1 MAEYLTFITWDVDPD
16 MFVIP
21 FLNHP
26 VRWYGLCWAVA
37 LLISQQIMYF
47 IYQREGRSAKEVD
60 TMTLYIV
67 LGTLLGARLG
77 HVLFYN
83 PGHYLSNPVEILFV
97 WEGGLASHGATIGI
111 PLAAY
116 FFSRKTKVDYLWVLD
131 RLVIV
136 SALCGIFIRFGN
148 LMNSEIVG
156 TPTDVSWAFV
166 FTRIDDVPRHPAQ
179 LYESIYCLFIFIAL
193 FYTWHKYRGRFANGT
208 LLGCFLIVLF
218 TLRFVDE
225 FFKVNQEAFED
236 NMMLNMGQLLSIPFV
251 LCGIFILFYA
261 KRRGKVGAEVGEVSA
276 KTN

>member
-1 MAEYLTFITWDVDPD
+1 MTEYLMFITWDVDPD

-26 VRWYGLCWAVA
+26 VRWYGLCWAVS
-37 LLISQQIMYF
+37 LLISQQVMYF
-47 IYQREGRSAKEVD
+47 IYQREGRSAKEID

-83 PGHYLSNPVEILFV
+83 PGHYLSNPVEIFFV

-148 LMNSEIVG
+148 VMNSEIVG
-156 TPTDVSWAFV
+156 IPTDVPWAFV

-179 LYESIYCLFIFIAL
+179 LYESIYCLFLFIGL
-193 FYTWHKYRGRFANGT
+193 FYAWYKYRGRFANGT
-208 LLGCFLIVLF
+208 LLGWFLIVLF
-218 TLRFVDE
+218 SLRFVDE
-225 FFKVNQEAFED
+225 FFKENQEAFED
-236 NMMLNMGQLLSIPFV
+236 NMVLNMGQLLSIPFV
-251 LCGIFILFYA
+251 MCGIFLLFYA
-261 KRRGKVGAEVGEVSA
+261 KRRGRVGAEDEEVSA